1 MKDNVIHPTA
11 VIGDGVILGSGNRI
25 DANVVITGNVVI
37 GDSNWFCAGT
47 IIGAAPEIRAI
58 RPDSAGHFEGSF
70 AGVVIGNNNVFREAS
85 QVHQGHKRAT
95 TIGDDVY
102 IMNQVYVAHDC
113 LLDSGVTLASSVLL
127 AGNVR
132 VHRSANIGLGTTVH
146 QGLEIGPLSMVG
158 MGSVVTRP
166 VPAFSK
172 AYGVPVRAVG
182 INSVGLSRSGF
193 TDEEIAEIAADAE
206 SGTFVPNHDA
216 VVMIA
221 RKAGGA

>member
-1 MKDNVIHPTA
+1 MKDNVIHSTA
-11 VIGDGVILGSGNRI
+11 VIGGGVILGSGNRI

-37 GDSNWFCAGT
+37 GDSNWFCAGS

-113 LLDSGVTLASSVLL
+113 LLDSGATLASSVLL
-127 AGNVR
+127 AGNVH
-132 VHRSANIGLGTTVH
+132 VHRGANIGLGTTVH
-146 QGLEIGPLSMVG
+146 QGIEIGPLSMVG

-172 AYGVPVRAVG
+172 AYGVPIRAMG
-182 INSVGLSRSGF
+182 INTVGLSRAGF
-193 TDEEIAEIAADAE
+193 GDEEIAQLVAD
-206 SGTFVPNHDA
+206 SGSGKFLPNDDA
-216 VVMIA
+216 VNLMSSRA
-221 RKAGGA
+221 GKA